1 MENECAHCGKYIPN
15 TKLIECNNCHALFC
29 EQCIDTCIECD
40 EACCVSCLDNNKSTC
55 EECRDKE
62 D

>member
-1 MENECAHCGKYIPN
+1 MEDECAYCGNYTPN
-15 TKLIECNNCHALFC
+15 NQLIECNNCHALFC
-29 EQCIDTCIECD
+29 HRCIDTCIECD
-40 EACCVSCLDNNKSTC
+40 EACCVSCLDSNKSTC